1 MGGREATL
9 MTSQEREPFYSQVVG
24 KGLIKREEVSRS
36 VGRRKEWLE
45 HDGLGIPRGKSDSE

>member
-1 MGGREATL
+1 MGGREAIL

-45 HDGLGIPRGKSDSE
+45 HDGLGIP